1 MSKVRLVL
9 ELVCHL
15 LAQEK
20 AQEEAPPLS
29 LRTLGQHA
37 YAGWWW
43 GEISKLSFRPW
54 DVSASLLHIYFIVI
68 KPQNNGLVSEVH
80 R

>member
-43 GEISKLSFRPW
+43 GVWGGRAACSGWKGS
-54 DVSASLLHIYFIVI
+54 
-68 KPQNNGLVSEVH
+68 H
-80 R
+80 RGWLADLAMPAWSPAH